1 MLLKIEVFSLE
12 LRQLRLFIEVA
23 KHKSITKAAEN
34 MHISQPALSKSLMA
48 LEDELGMKLIIRTN
62 KTSDLTDA
70 GKVVLEYALRMT
82 VLVDEMKTTLI
93 DMTNLSRGQ
102 INIGLPPFIG
112 SLFFPRVM
120 AKFHHAFPNIE
131 LNITEYGGARVV
143 KSVEEGEFELG
154 VAVLPIDEQQF
165 SVYPIVEE
173 EMRLVVYKDHHLSDR
188 VEVELK
194 ELREEEFIFYH
205 EEFALNQIMRNHFI
219 AAGFEPKILFKSSQW
234 DLMTEMVAANLG
246 ITILP
251 QSICNRAFNSDL
263 KVIKLQDN
271 IMWKLAVITKKDR
284 YISNAGRTFIDFIL
298 KEPL

>member
-1 MLLKIEVFSLE
+1 MFSLE

-34 MHISQPALSKSLMA
+34 MHISQPALSKTLRA
-48 LEDELGMKLIIRTN
+48 LEDELGMTLIIRTN

-154 VAVLPIDEQQF
+154 VAVLPIDEQEF

-194 ELREEEFIFYH
+194 ELRDEEFIFYH

-263 KVIKLQDN
+263 KVIKLQDD

>member
-1 MLLKIEVFSLE
+1 ME

-34 MHISQPALSKSLMA
+34 MHISQPALSKTLRA
-48 LEDELGMKLIIRTN
+48 LEDELGMTLIIRTN

-194 ELREEEFIFYH
+194 ELRDEEFIFYH

>member
-1 MLLKIEVFSLE
+1 MNFSRCIDLE
-12 LRQLRLFIEVA
+12 LRQLQFLIEAA

-34 MHISQPALSKSLMA
+34 MHISQPALSKSIIA
-48 LEDELGMKLIIRTN
+48 LEEELGMTLIIRTN

-70 GKVVLEYALRMT
+70 GEVVVDYAQKIIGL
-82 VLVDEMKTTLI
+82 LDEMKTTLN
-93 DMTNLSRGQ
+93 DMTNLARGQ

-112 SLFFPRVM
+112 SLFFPKVM
-120 AKFHHAFPNIE
+120 AKFHHAYPNIE

-154 VAVLPIDEQQF
+154 VAVLPLDERQF
-165 SVYPIVEE
+165 NVYPIVEE
-173 EMRLVVYKDHHLSDR
+173 DMKLLVYKDHHLAKRKVVDI
-188 VEVELK
+188 K
-194 ELREEEFIFYH
+194 ELMNEEFIFYH
-205 EEFALNQIMRNHFI
+205 EEFALYQIMRNHFI
-219 AAGFEPKILFKSSQW
+219 SAGFVPKILFKSSQW

-251 QSICNRAFNSDL
+251 QSICNRVVNTDIKVIDL
-263 KVIKLQDN
+263 KQEIL
-271 IMWKLAVITKKDR
+271 WRLAVLTKKDR

>member
-1 MLLKIEVFSLE
+1 ME

-23 KHKSITKAAEN
+23 KQKSITKAAEN
-34 MHISQPALSKSLMA
+34 MHISQPALSKSIMA
-48 LEDELGMKLIIRTN
+48 LEDEMGMTLIIRTN

-82 VLVDEMKTTLI
+82 VLVDEMKTTLV

-188 VEVELK
+188 NEVELK
-194 ELREEEFIFYH
+194 ELRDEEFIFYH

-263 KVIKLQDN
+263 KVIKLQDD
-271 IMWKLAVITKKDR
+271 IMWRLAVITKKDR

>member
-1 MLLKIEVFSLE
+1 ME

-154 VAVLPIDEQQF
+154 VAVLPIDVQQF

-219 AAGFEPKILFKSSQW
+219 AVGFEPKILFKSSQW

>member
-1 MLLKIEVFSLE
+1 LE

-219 AAGFEPKILFKSSQW
+219 AVGFEPKILFKSSQW

>member
-1 MLLKIEVFSLE
+1 MFSLE

-23 KHKSITKAAEN
+23 KQKSITKAAEN
-34 MHISQPALSKSLMA
+34 MHISQPALSKSIMA
-48 LEDELGMKLIIRTN
+48 LEDEMGMTLIIRTN

-82 VLVDEMKTTLI
+82 VLVDEMKTTLV

-188 VEVELK
+188 NEVELK
-194 ELREEEFIFYH
+194 ELRDEEFIFYH

-263 KVIKLQDN
+263 KVIKLQDD
-271 IMWKLAVITKKDR
+271 IMWRLAVITKKDR

>member
-1 MLLKIEVFSLE
+1 ME

-34 MHISQPALSKSLMA
+34 MHISQPALSKTLRA
-48 LEDELGMKLIIRTN
+48 LEDELGMTLIIRTN

-154 VAVLPIDEQQF
+154 VAVLPIDEQEF

-194 ELREEEFIFYH
+194 ELRDEEFIFYH

-263 KVIKLQDN
+263 KVIKLQDD

>member
-1 MLLKIEVFSLE
+1 ME

-48 LEDELGMKLIIRTN
+48 LEDELGMTLIIRTN

-219 AAGFEPKILFKSSQW
+219 AVGFEPKILFKSSQW

>member
-1 MLLKIEVFSLE
+1 ME

-34 MHISQPALSKSLMA
+34 MHLSQPALSKSIIS
-48 LEDELGMKLIIRTN
+48 LEEELGMILIIRTN

-82 VLVDEMKTTLI
+82 VLLDEMKTTLN
-93 DMTNLSRGQ
+93 DLTNLSRGQ

-112 SLFFPRVM
+112 SLFFPRVI
-120 AKFHHAFPNIE
+120 AKFHQAFPNIE

-154 VAVLPIDEQQF
+154 VAVLPLDEQQF

-173 EMRLVVYKDHHLSDR
+173 EMRLLVYKDHHLATR
-188 VEVELK
+188 KEVELK
-194 ELREEEFIFYH
+194 ELMDEEFIFYH

-219 AAGFEPKILFKSSQW
+219 ASGFEPKILFKSSQW

-263 KVIKLQDN
+263 KIIRLKND
-271 IMWKLAVITKKDR
+271 IMWRLAVITKKDR
-284 YISNAGRTFIDFIL
+284 YISNAGRIFIDFIL
-298 KEPL
+298 KDPL

>member
-1 MLLKIEVFSLE
+1 MFSLE

-219 AAGFEPKILFKSSQW
+219 AVGFEPKILFKSSQW

>member
-1 MLLKIEVFSLE
+1 ME

-23 KHKSITKAAEN
+23 KYKSITKAAEN
-34 MHISQPALSKSLMA
+34 MHISQPALSKSIMA
-48 LEDELGMKLIIRTN
+48 LENELGMTLIIRTN
-62 KTSDLTDA
+62 KTSDITDA

-102 INIGLPPFIG
+102 INIGLPPFNG
-112 SLFFPRVM
+112 SLFFPRVI
-120 AKFHHAFPNIE
+120 AKFHHTFPNIE

-154 VAVLPIDEQQF
+154 VAVLPIDEEQF

-188 VEVELK
+188 KEVELK
-194 ELREEEFIFYH
+194 ELRDEEFIFYH

-219 AAGFEPKILFKSSQW
+219 TAGFEPKILFKSSQW

-263 KVIKLQDN
+263 KVIKLQDD
-271 IMWKLAVITKKDR
+271 IMWRLAVITKKDR

>member
-1 MLLKIEVFSLE
+1 MFSLE

-188 VEVELK
+188 EEVELK
-194 ELREEEFIFYH
+194 ELRDEEFIFYH

-219 AAGFEPKILFKSSQW
+219 AVGFEPKILFKSSQW

>member
-1 MLLKIEVFSLE
+1 VFSLE

-219 AAGFEPKILFKSSQW
+219 AVGFEPKILFKSSQW

>member
-1 MLLKIEVFSLE
+1 ME

-34 MHISQPALSKSLMA
+34 MHISQPALSKSLMT
-48 LEDELGMKLIIRTN
+48 LEDELGMTLIIRTN

-219 AAGFEPKILFKSSQW
+219 AVGFEPKILFKSSQW